1 MLQNAPFHALSA
13 RQHCG
18 AELEGAGEPDA
29 TQNLAYYARERE
41 YSTEY
46 MRDYGGQYSLL
57 VIIIQA
63 AQGVRLKTL
72 LLVSI
77 YKHRKEMYNHAYR
90 EDKYA

>member
-1 MLQNAPFHALSA
+1 MHD
-13 RQHCG
+13 
-18 AELEGAGEPDA
+18 AGG
-29 TQNLAYYARERE
+29 R
-41 YSTEY
+41 
-46 MRDYGGQYSLL
+46 YSLL

-90 EDKYA
+90 KEKYA